1 MDTVKAAPVIE
12 PHALAERFSALA
24 RAGEF
29 QIDSFG
35 TVRGY
40 PLLALTKPAPADGR
54 PAVYLSAGIHGD
66 EPASP
71 LALLRLL
78 EAGTFDARANWYLC
92 PLLNPTGLAAG
103 TRENAEG
110 VDLNRDYRHGTTVEV
125 AAHIA
130 WLQRQPT
137 FALMLC
143 LHEDWEAKGFYLY
156 ELNPE
161 NRPSLAGPMIAAA
174 AEICPID
181 PSEVI
186 DGRPAAGG
194 IIRPPDDPAGRERWP
209 EAIYLRTHHT
219 TLSYTLESASSLP
232 LEKRVAALSRAAEA
246 GLRLALGDRSS
257 QI

>member
-12 PHALAERFSALA
+12 PRTLADHFATVA
-24 RAGEF
+24 RAGGF
-29 QIDSFG
+29 HADHFG
-35 TVRGY
+35 SVRGY
-40 PLLALTKPAPADGR
+40 PLLALTKPVPTDGR
-54 PAVYLSAGIHGD
+54 PSVYLSAGIHGD

-92 PLLNPTGLAAG
+92 PLLNPTGLATG

-110 VDLNRDYRHGTTVEV
+110 ADLNRDYRHSATVEV

-130 WLQRQPT
+130 WLRQQPA
-137 FALMLC
+137 FALTLC

-161 NRPSLAGPMIAAA
+161 NRASLAGAMIAAA
-174 AEICPID
+174 AAICPID

-209 EAIYLRTHHT
+209 EAIFLRAHHT

-246 GLRLALGDRSS
+246 ALRLALG
-257 QI
+257 

>member
-12 PHALAERFSALA
+12 PHTLAEHFATVA
-24 RAGEF
+24 RAGGF
-29 QIDSFG
+29 HVDRFG
-35 TVRGY
+35 LVRGY
-40 PLLALTKPAPADGR
+40 PLLALTKSAPTDGR
-54 PAVYLSAGIHGD
+54 PSIYLSAGIHGD

-78 EAGTFDARANWYLC
+78 EAGTFDARANWFLC
-92 PLLNPTGLAAG
+92 PLLNPTGLATG

-110 VDLNRDYRHGTTVEV
+110 ADLNRDYRHRATVEV

-130 WLQRQPT
+130 WLQQQPA
-137 FALMLC
+137 FALTLC

-161 NRPSLAGPMIAAA
+161 KRPSFAETMIAAA
-174 AEICPID
+174 GEVGPID
-181 PSEVI
+181 PSEII

-209 EAIYLRTHHT
+209 EAIYLRAHHT
-219 TLSYTLESASSLP
+219 MLSYTLESASSLP
-232 LEKRVAALSRAAEA
+232 LEKRVTALSHAAET
-246 GLRLALGDRSS
+246 GLRQALG
-257 QI
+257 

>member
-12 PHALAERFSALA
+12 PRTLAERFSTAA
-24 RAGEF
+24 RAGGF
-29 QIDSFG
+29 HVGRFG
-35 TVRGY
+35 SVRGY
-40 PLLALTKPAPADGR
+40 PLLALTKPAPIEGR
-54 PAVYLSAGIHGD
+54 PSVYLSAGIHGD
-66 EPASP
+66 EPAAP

-78 EAGTFDARANWYLC
+78 EAGTLDARASWYLC

-103 TRENAEG
+103 TRDNAEG
-110 VDLNRDYRHGTTVEV
+110 VDLNRDYRHSATIEV

-130 WLQRQPT
+130 WLRQQPA
-137 FALMLC
+137 FVLSLC

-181 PSEVI
+181 PSDVI

-194 IIRPPDDPAGRERWP
+194 IIRPPGDPAGRERWP
-209 EAIYLRTHHT
+209 EAIYLRAHHT

-246 GLRLALGDRSS
+246 GLRQALG
-257 QI
+257 

>member
-12 PHALAERFSALA
+12 PRTLAEHFAAVA
-24 RAGEF
+24 RAGGF
-29 QIDSFG
+29 HADNFG
-35 TVRGY
+35 WVRGY
-40 PLLALTKPAPADGR
+40 RLLALTKPAPAGGR

-103 TRENAEG
+103 TRDNAEG
-110 VDLNRDYRHGTTVEV
+110 VDLNRDYRHGATVEV

-130 WLQRQPT
+130 WLRQQPA
-137 FALMLC
+137 FALTLC

-161 NRPSLAGPMIAAA
+161 NRPSLAGAMIGAAA
-174 AEICPID
+174 GIGPID
-181 PSEVI
+181 PSAVI

-209 EAIYLRTHHT
+209 EAIYLRAHHT

-232 LEKRVAALSRAAEA
+232 LEKRVAALSRAAET
-246 GLRLALGDRSS
+246 GLRQALG
-257 QI
+257 